1 MKFTTILRLFGCA
14 AAAASLL
21 SCGNGSDCIFGS
33 KDNYVIGIS
42 QCSEDSWRQKLKE
55 ELEMAT
61 YFNEGV
67 TLRFVSAND
76 DSELQQR
83 QIDSLAESG
92 IDLLIVSPNQLD
104 LLSDEIDKVY
114 DAGIPVILFD
124 RKTDSPKY
132 TSFVGTDNFQI
143 GEMIGHFLAGKLGG
157 KGNVVEIAGLS
168 GSSPALERHNGFAK
182 AIGEYPGIRIV
193 GFANG
198 DWTQES
204 GEAAMN
210 HILES
215 CDASIDAVF
224 GGNDRMAAG
233 ARNAIRKAGI
243 KGDIMYFGV
252 DALPSG
258 DGGMRM
264 VADSVLTASAIY
276 PTHGTELLL
285 LALDIL
291 RGKEYA
297 RETMM
302 RSSIVTQENAEIL
315 LLQYEEVMRQSEYLK
330 MMHRQAGRMHDSIKL
345 QQVIIGI
352 VLLFLVVF
360 VILMIFYVR
369 AYRQKLELSE
379 ILQEE
384 MEKVERQR
392 DELEEQRD
400 KLIELSI
407 AGQNAEDEDDGGDAK
422 RDGAFIRKFTKLV
435 EDRMSNSELSV
446 EDLSSELC
454 VSRVQLYR
462 KIKSVTGKSPVEIIR
477 QLRLTKAD
485 RLLSETS
492 MNISEI
498 AYSVGF
504 SSPSYFSKCYR
515 DYFGKIPTDRQK
527 A

>member
-1 MKFTTILRLFGCA
+1 MKLTTILRLFGCA

-21 SCGNGSDCIFGS
+21 SCGNGSDAIFGR

-104 LLSDEIDKVY
+104 RLSDEIDKVY

-143 GEMIGHFLAGKLGG
+143 VEMIGHFLAGKLGG

-210 HILES
+210 HILEDQCRGIMKKYDLQMLILTCGTHGS
-215 CDASIDAVF
+215 YVFYEDGKNSFQPTPKVNVADTVGAGDSFTGAFVASVF
-224 GGNDRMAAG
+224 KG
-233 ARNAIRKAGI
+233 ASVEEAHRKA
-243 KGDIMYFGV
+243 
-252 DALPSG
+252 
-258 DGGMRM
+258 
-264 VADSVLTASAIY
+264 VAVSAFVCTQNGAM
-276 PTHGTELLL
+276 PAVPAELL
-285 LALDIL
+285 
-291 RGKEYA
+291 
-297 RETMM
+297 
-302 RSSIVTQENAEIL
+302 
-315 LLQYEEVMRQSEYLK
+315 
-330 MMHRQAGRMHDSIKL
+330 
-345 QQVIIGI
+345 
-352 VLLFLVVF
+352 
-360 VILMIFYVR
+360 
-369 AYRQKLELSE
+369 
-379 ILQEE
+379 
-384 MEKVERQR
+384 
-392 DELEEQRD
+392 
-400 KLIELSI
+400 
-407 AGQNAEDEDDGGDAK
+407 
-422 RDGAFIRKFTKLV
+422 
-435 EDRMSNSELSV
+435 
-446 EDLSSELC
+446 
-454 VSRVQLYR
+454 
-462 KIKSVTGKSPVEIIR
+462 
-477 QLRLTKAD
+477 
-485 RLLSETS
+485 
-492 MNISEI
+492 
-498 AYSVGF
+498 
-504 SSPSYFSKCYR
+504 
-515 DYFGKIPTDRQK
+515 
-527 A
+527 

>member
-1 MKFTTILRLFGCA
+1 MKLTTILRLFGCA

-83 QIDSLAESG
+83 QIDSRAESG

-104 LLSDEIDKVY
+104 RLSDEIDKVY

-143 GEMIGHFLAGKLGG
+143 VEMIGHFLAGKLGG

-210 HILES
+210 HIRIS
-215 CDASIDAVF
+215 AV
-224 GGNDRMAAG
+224 
-233 ARNAIRKAGI
+233 
-243 KGDIMYFGV
+243 
-252 DALPSG
+252 AL
-258 DGGMRM
+258 
-264 VADSVLTASAIY
+264 
-276 PTHGTELLL
+276 
-285 LALDIL
+285 
-291 RGKEYA
+291 
-297 RETMM
+297 
-302 RSSIVTQENAEIL
+302 
-315 LLQYEEVMRQSEYLK
+315 
-330 MMHRQAGRMHDSIKL
+330 
-345 QQVIIGI
+345 
-352 VLLFLVVF
+352 
-360 VILMIFYVR
+360 
-369 AYRQKLELSE
+369 
-379 ILQEE
+379 
-384 MEKVERQR
+384 
-392 DELEEQRD
+392 
-400 KLIELSI
+400 
-407 AGQNAEDEDDGGDAK
+407 
-422 RDGAFIRKFTKLV
+422 
-435 EDRMSNSELSV
+435 
-446 EDLSSELC
+446 
-454 VSRVQLYR
+454 
-462 KIKSVTGKSPVEIIR
+462 
-477 QLRLTKAD
+477 
-485 RLLSETS
+485 
-492 MNISEI
+492 
-498 AYSVGF
+498 
-504 SSPSYFSKCYR
+504 
-515 DYFGKIPTDRQK
+515 
-527 A
+527 

>member
-1 MKFTTILRLFGCA
+1 MKLTTILRLFGCA

-21 SCGNGSDCIFGS
+21 SCGNGSDAIFGR

-104 LLSDEIDKVY
+104 RLSDEIDKVY

-143 GEMIGHFLAGKLGG
+143 VEMIGHFLAGKLGG

-210 HILES
+210 HILEDQCRGIMKKYDLQMLILTCGTHGS
-215 CDASIDAVF
+215 YVFYEDCKVSFQPTPKVNVADTVGAGDSFTGAFVASVF
-224 GGNDRMAAG
+224 KG
-233 ARNAIRKAGI
+233 ASVEEAHRKA
-243 KGDIMYFGV
+243 
-252 DALPSG
+252 
-258 DGGMRM
+258 
-264 VADSVLTASAIY
+264 VAVSAFVCTQNGAM
-276 PTHGTELLL
+276 PAVPAELL
-285 LALDIL
+285 
-291 RGKEYA
+291 
-297 RETMM
+297 
-302 RSSIVTQENAEIL
+302 
-315 LLQYEEVMRQSEYLK
+315 
-330 MMHRQAGRMHDSIKL
+330 
-345 QQVIIGI
+345 
-352 VLLFLVVF
+352 
-360 VILMIFYVR
+360 
-369 AYRQKLELSE
+369 
-379 ILQEE
+379 
-384 MEKVERQR
+384 
-392 DELEEQRD
+392 
-400 KLIELSI
+400 
-407 AGQNAEDEDDGGDAK
+407 
-422 RDGAFIRKFTKLV
+422 
-435 EDRMSNSELSV
+435 
-446 EDLSSELC
+446 
-454 VSRVQLYR
+454 
-462 KIKSVTGKSPVEIIR
+462 
-477 QLRLTKAD
+477 
-485 RLLSETS
+485 
-492 MNISEI
+492 
-498 AYSVGF
+498 
-504 SSPSYFSKCYR
+504 
-515 DYFGKIPTDRQK
+515 
-527 A
+527 

>member
-1 MKFTTILRLFGCA
+1 
-14 AAAASLL
+14 
-21 SCGNGSDCIFGS
+21 
-33 KDNYVIGIS
+33 
-42 QCSEDSWRQKLKE
+42 
-55 ELEMAT
+55 
-61 YFNEGV
+61 
-67 TLRFVSAND
+67 
-76 DSELQQR
+76 
-83 QIDSLAESG
+83 
-92 IDLLIVSPNQLD
+92 
-104 LLSDEIDKVY
+104 
-114 DAGIPVILFD
+114 
-124 RKTDSPKY
+124 
-132 TSFVGTDNFQI
+132 
-143 GEMIGHFLAGKLGG
+143 
-157 KGNVVEIAGLS
+157 
-168 GSSPALERHNGFAK
+168 
-182 AIGEYPGIRIV
+182 
-193 GFANG
+193 
-198 DWTQES
+198 
-204 GEAAMN
+204 MN

-243 KGDIMYFGV
+243 KRDIMYFGV

-315 LLQYEEVMRQSEYLK
+315 LLQYEEVLRQSEYLK

-345 QQVIIGI
+345 QQIIIGI

-360 VILMIFYVR
+360 VILMAFYVR

-407 AGQNAEDEDDGGDAK
+407 AGQNVEDEDDGGDAK